1 MDICKELMDK
11 LTDVLNRLKEIHADL
26 EDLENTGFELDNEQ
40 VLETVEDI
48 KILLKVLRING
59 KLASQQFEKRISLL
73 QEDEADR

>member
-1 MDICKELMDK
+1 MNK
-11 LTDVLNRLKEIHADL
+11 LKEIHSDL